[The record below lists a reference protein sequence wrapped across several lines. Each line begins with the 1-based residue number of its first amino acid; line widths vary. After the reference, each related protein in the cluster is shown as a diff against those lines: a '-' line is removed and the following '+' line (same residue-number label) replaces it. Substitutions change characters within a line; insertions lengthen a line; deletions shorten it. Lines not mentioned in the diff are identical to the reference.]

1 MSNTPRI
8 SSAIPGQPPHFTSV
22 LAHQPALLA
31 AFGRLYGAFW
41 NSGVLDHRTK
51 EVARI
56 RNARVTD
63 CGF

>member
-1 MSNTPRI
+1 MSTTPRFPA
-8 SSAIPGQPPHFTSV
+8 AIAGAPPSLGTL
-22 LAHQPALLA
+22 LAHQPALA
-31 AFGRLYGAFW
+31 TAFGRLYAALW
-41 NSGVLDHRTK
+41 SEGVLDHRTK